1 MEKGVIDR
9 IVDNKHAVIL
19 IGDDEREIIIPSHLL
34 PSGAKEGTW
43 LKVTFDANSVT
54 QIEIDEVET
63 ERVKE
68 RISAKL
74 AKLRE
79 KKKSNFKKR

>member
-1 MEKGVIDR
+1 M
-9 IVDNKHAVIL
+9 
-19 IGDDEREIIIPSHLL
+19 IIPSHLL

-43 LKVTFDANSVT
+43 LKVTFDGDKVT
-54 QIEIDEVET
+54 QIEIDEAET
-63 ERVKE
+63 ERARE